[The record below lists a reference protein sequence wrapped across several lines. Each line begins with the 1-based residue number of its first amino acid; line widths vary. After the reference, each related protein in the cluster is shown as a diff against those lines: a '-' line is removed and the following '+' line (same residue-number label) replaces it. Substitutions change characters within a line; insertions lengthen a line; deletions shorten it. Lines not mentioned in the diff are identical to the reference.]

1 MKKLQAEKLAH
12 WIEQGVQ
19 VHWHERIENV
29 PVEDQ
34 STFTMLV
41 AHEFFDALPI
51 HMFEKRAEGWREVFV
66 DIESQKPPSEN
77 VSKILIPGQAQ
88 SSSANNTDAGQ
99 LEATPKL
106 RFAVSPSAT
115 LAVNLL
121 VRNDD
126 ERFKGLSQGTRVEVC
141 PDLYGIGAAAAKL
154 VQPCGAGLVI
164 DYGDERFFNHS
175 FRVSEAIHTSIH
187 MASAN
192 GHISR
197 YRLSR
202 TINWQI
208 RWKSLAQRI

>member
-1 MKKLQAEKLAH
+1 MKKLLEEKLAH

-29 PVEDQ
+29 PVEDH

-77 VSKILIPGQAQ
+77 VSKILLPGQAQ
-88 SSSANNTDAGQ
+88 SSSANSTMAGQ
-99 LEATPKL
+99 PEAMPEL

-154 VQPCGAGLVI
+154 VQPCGAGLII
-164 DYGDERFFNHS
+164 DYGDDKFFNHS
-175 FRVSEAIHTSIH
+175 FRVSEVMRISI
-187 MASAN
+187 SKVNAN
-192 GHISR
+192 NHSSR